1 MKKYIL
7 SIMLIGFGSGQI
19 TFSGKG
25 EVVAFRLLKLK
36 DNVSIEDFE
45 KFAMEEYNPS
55 FDRVVPGLKNFIAKS
70 DRGVAV
76 DSYSLIMKF
85 DSQIVRNTMIPE
97 QKSSDWLNSIFE
109 EKDLWTLWNK
119 INEYVTE
126 ESMSNYNDFIEL
138 R

>member
-1 MKKYIL
+1 
-7 SIMLIGFGSGQI
+7 
-19 TFSGKG
+19 
-25 EVVAFRLLKLK
+25 
-36 DNVSIEDFE
+36 
-45 KFAMEEYNPS
+45 
-55 FDRVVPGLKNFIAKS
+55 
-70 DRGVAV
+70 
-76 DSYSLIMKF
+76 MKF

-126 ESMSNYNDFIEL
+126 ESMNNYNDFIEL

>member
-1 MKKYIL
+1 
-7 SIMLIGFGSGQI
+7 
-19 TFSGKG
+19 
-25 EVVAFRLLKLK
+25 
-36 DNVSIEDFE
+36 
-45 KFAMEEYNPS
+45 
-55 FDRVVPGLKNFIAKS
+55 
-70 DRGVAV
+70 
-76 DSYSLIMKF
+76 
-85 DSQIVRNTMIPE
+85 MIPE

>member
-55 FDRVVPGLKNFIAKS
+55 FDRVVPGLKSFIAKS

-76 DSYSLIMKF
+76 NSYSLIMKF

-126 ESMSNYNDFIEL
+126 ESMNNYNDFIEL